1 MGNWIQAGVCHFLNC
16 HIGGCTGHSSCYYI
30 NSYIQPLMTIEDYNE
45 LKLQDELMIGY
56 EVEEDLP
63 DQYDEYDD
71 ESYVDGLL
79 TTGFHEVY
87 DPLDELFGEPI
98 AGYSIQ

>member
-16 HIGGCTGHSSCYYI
+16 HIGGCTGRCSCYYI

-45 LKLQDELMIGY
+45 LKLQDELIIGY

-63 DQYDEYDD
+63 DEYEEDSYFDELKT
-71 ESYVDGLL
+71 DG
-79 TTGFHEVY
+79 FNAVY

-98 AGYSIQ
+98 AGYSLQ